1 MDNDMAIA
9 LIGAIGVGGT
19 IVGTFAG
26 TVLGARIQARGG
38 HDQAQAARDAATT
51 TATATARQAMIER
64 RWATLAEY
72 LRAAA
77 ALHESA
83 NRLYASSADLR
94 VAGSLITVDGPALEA
109 EVEER
114 RHALLHAYAEAELG
128 APAEMRP
135 LVSDLKDRTFSHVE
149 QSIRGRDLISA
160 HTALGGRARPA
171 PRPPTHRPATTHRH
185 PTAPRPAP
193 PRRAARTPP
202 RATRPR
208 PRAAARP
215 PLDSPAG
222 RAHRAV
228 TTPSAPHP
236 VDDTTHEDLARW
248 RTEAARTLEDVCE
261 LTPEQSH
268 LLAYLPDEDQT
279 LIVIEAGDRY
289 TEAWDALVTSA
300 RQALGTDPTQ

>member
-1 MDNDMAIA
+1 MDNDITIA
-9 LIGAIGVGGT
+9 LIGVTGVVGT
-19 IVGTFAG
+19 IVGTFVG

-51 TATATARQAMIER
+51 IATATARQAMVER

-83 NRLYASSADLR
+83 NRLYALSADVR
-94 VAGSLITVDGPALEA
+94 IAGSLITVDGPALEA
-109 EVEER
+109 DVEER
-114 RHALLHAYAEAELG
+114 RHALLYAYAEAELG

-135 LVSDLKDRTFSHVE
+135 LVFDLKDRTFFHVE

-160 HTALGGRARPA
+160 HTALRGL
-171 PRPPTHRPATTHRH
+171 
-185 PTAPRPAP
+185 
-193 PRRAARTPP
+193 
-202 RATRPR
+202 
-208 PRAAARP
+208 AAAQGH
-215 PLDSPAG
+215 DSPAG

-228 TTPSAPHP
+228 TTSSAPHP
-236 VDDTTHEDLARW
+236 VDDTTREDLARW
-248 RTEAARTLEDVCE
+248 RAEAARTLEDVRE
-261 LTPEQSH
+261 LTFEQRH

-289 TEAWDALVTSA
+289 TEAWGALVAAA
-300 RQALGTDPTQ
+300 RRTLGTDPT

>member
-1 MDNDMAIA
+1 MDNDIAIA

-26 TVLGARIQARGG
+26 TVLGARIQVRGG
-38 HDQAQAARDAATT
+38 HDQARAARDAATT
-51 TATATARQAMIER
+51 IATATARQAMVER

-83 NRLYASSADLR
+83 NRLYALSANVR
-94 VAGSLITVDGPALEA
+94 VAGSLVTVDGPALEA

-114 RHALLHAYAEAELG
+114 RHALLYAYAEAELG

-135 LVSDLKDRTFSHVE
+135 LVSDLKSRTFFHVE

-160 HTALGGRARPA
+160 HTALSGL
-171 PRPPTHRPATTHRH
+171 
-185 PTAPRPAP
+185 TAAQGH
-193 PRRAARTPP
+193 
-202 RATRPR
+202 
-208 PRAAARP
+208 
-215 PLDSPAG
+215 DSPAG

-248 RTEAARTLEDVCE
+248 RTEAARTLENVRE
-261 LTPEQSH
+261 LTFEQRH
-268 LLAYLPDEDQT
+268 LLAYLPYEDQT
-279 LIVIEAGDRY
+279 LIAIEAGDRY
-289 TEAWDALVTSA
+289 REAWDALVTAA
-300 RQALGTDPTQ
+300 RQTLGTDPT